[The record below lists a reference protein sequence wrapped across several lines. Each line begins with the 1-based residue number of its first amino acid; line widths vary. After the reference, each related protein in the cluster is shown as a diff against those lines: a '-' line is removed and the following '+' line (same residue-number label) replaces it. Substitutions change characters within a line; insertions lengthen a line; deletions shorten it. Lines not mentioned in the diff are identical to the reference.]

1 MNLSTTFFSTLLALS
16 LFTGSVWAQNTGQW
30 TVAAELRPSYLEY
43 PGVIEAVAKS
53 TVSAQTSG
61 RIAELPFDV
70 NDLVPQGAVIVR
82 FVDTEQQARL
92 QQAVASLQEAE
103 SRAIEAAKQ
112 LKRAAELQ
120 QQQLIAKAQLDSAV
134 ANDKAA
140 TARRTQAAAAL
151 TEAREQY
158 EQTLVRA
165 PFTGIVTA
173 RHVEVG
179 ELATPGKA
187 LMSGLSLQHLRV
199 TFAVPQQHIAA
210 LRQQQKAEV
219 LLDNQLW
226 QSGEKLTIFPYADAQ
241 THSFQV
247 RMDLAAGTA
256 TLYPGSRVKVRVAQE
271 QSSVVTIPTAAVLQ
285 RGEQALV
292 RVKVGEQFVLQPVV
306 LGHSY
311 ADGRVKVLSGVAVG
325 DQLVADK
332 N

>member
-1 MNLSTTFFSTLLALS
+1 MMRSSTVFSTLLALS
-16 LFTGSVWAQNTGQW
+16 LFTGSVVAQHSEST
-30 TVAAELRPSYLEY
+30 AAIAELRPSYLEY

-92 QQAVASLQEAE
+92 QQAAAALQEAE
-103 SRAIEAAKQ
+103 SRATEAAKE
-112 LKRAAELQ
+112 LKRAIELQ

-140 TARRTQAAAAL
+140 TARKKQASAAL
-151 TEAREQY
+151 TEAQEQY

-173 RHVEVG
+173 RHVEAG

-219 LLDNQLW
+219 LLDNQEW

-247 RMDLAAGTA
+247 RMDLAPGTA
-256 TLYPGSRVKVRVAQE
+256 TLYPGSRVKVRVAQ
-271 QSSVVTIPTAAVLQ
+271 QQHPVVTIPAAAVLQ
-285 RGEQALV
+285 RGEQHLV
-292 RVKVGEQFVLQPVV
+292 RLQVGEQFVLQPVV
-306 LGHSY
+306 LGQHY
-311 ADGRVKVLSGVAVG
+311 ADGRVEVLSGVAAG